1 MSIYSWKKNLNKYN
15 FFFLQNFVI
24 YFPLVSPK
32 IRNRGGICILKACT
46 AYEGRYSLWSPVNE
60 YHYIKNIANI
70 TLSNLLNGGLWFYI
84 VFKAIGNKKDE
95 TLLTKNT
102 EEKEKQNSVT
112 VILLDGKGTVFPV
125 KLKLEEKSFE

>member
-1 MSIYSWKKNLNKYN
+1 MSIYSWIKNLNKYN

-24 YFPLVSPK
+24 YFPLLSPK
-32 IRNRGGICILKACT
+32 ISNRGGICILKACT
-46 AYEGRYSLWSPVNE
+46 AYEGCYSLWSPVNE
-60 YHYIKNIANI
+60 YHNIKNIANI

-102 EEKEKQNSVT
+102 EEKQNSVT
-112 VILLDGKGTVFPV
+112 VIPLDGKGTVFPV